1 MADLSRM
8 LKEIV
13 KSEPDAMAWTNEV
26 AEPFVV
32 FAQNAF
38 EILSTAVTHSI
49 DDCLLFRGAY
59 SHTRKMAGLAVLSAL
74 RQHRIENGLNLRQVV
89 EGTSLMG
96 YLAAHPGIPGDLA
109 KANLTHPEL
118 VAANEKLMKSAF
130 KWMTETHPSLDRDLR
145 FYKGHIN
152 RNRSHVTVF
161 ATAAVYDYRDQH
173 GVAGE
178 RFFDAPDPLETRA
191 TLLATGNIIN
201 LASGMLILTSQST
214 EAVTVRP
221 KFAELVNQSVHRAIE
236 LRETVIGGYDEA
248 GR

>member
-8 LKEIV
+8 LSEIV

-38 EILSTAVTHSI
+38 EIFSTAVTHTI

-74 RQHRIENGLNLRQVV
+74 RQHRIENGLNLRQVI

-96 YLAAHPGIPGDLA
+96 YLAAHPGYPGDLA
-109 KANLTHPEL
+109 KPNLSHQEL
-118 VAANEKLMKSAF
+118 VTANEKLMKTAF
-130 KWMTETHPSLDRDLR
+130 KWMTETHPVLDGDLR

-152 RNRSHVTVF
+152 RNRSHVTVM
-161 ATAAVYDYRDQH
+161 ATASVYDYRDKD
-173 GVAGE
+173 GVADQ
-178 RFFDAPDPLETRA
+178 RFYDAPDPLETRA

-201 LASGMLILTSQST
+201 LASGMLILTSQT
-214 EAVTVRP
+214 TDAVTVRP
-221 KFAELVNQSVHRAIE
+221 KLAELVNHSVHQAIA
-236 LRETVIGGYDEA
+236 LRETTLSNYDDA